1 MVKKNQSMSDDW
13 YDTAQICT
21 NGHVINWMSVS
32 KPEYNRRFCDKCGA
46 QAITNCQ
53 YCNAI
58 IRGYYHKGRF
68 TMEKYDRRIREALDA
83 IPDPMLDYN
92 TTLTRPIFCPDCG
105 KPYPW
110 TEAKLKAAQELA
122 DELDNLSPEERDLLK
137 KSLDDIMLDTPQTI
151 VAATRFKKIAAKAGK
166 ATVKELRKLVVD
178 IASETAK
185 KIIFESR

>member
-1 MVKKNQSMSDDW
+1 MSDDW

-68 TMEKYDRRIREALDA
+68 TMEKYERRIREALDA

-92 TTLTRPIFCPDCG
+92 TTLTLPSYCPDCG

-110 TEAKLKAAQELA
+110 TEAKLKAARELT
-122 DELDNLSPEERDLLK
+122 DLLEELSSEEREALK
-137 KSLDDIMLDTPQTI
+137 KSFDDIVRDTPQTK
-151 VAATRFKKIAAKAGK
+151 VAATQFKRLIAKVGKIAA
-166 ATVKELRKLVVD
+166 EQLRELVVD

-185 KIIFESR
+185 KIILEQGEF